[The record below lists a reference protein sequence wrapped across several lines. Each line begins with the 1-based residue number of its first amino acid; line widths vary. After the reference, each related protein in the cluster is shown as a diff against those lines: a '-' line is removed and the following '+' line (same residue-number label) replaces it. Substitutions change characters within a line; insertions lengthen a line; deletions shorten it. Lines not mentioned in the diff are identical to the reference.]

1 MAIAA
6 RSAAAPGWLAEARA
20 TILLAWPMILTNLA
34 QMSMT
39 TTDVIMMGRLGPQS
53 LAAGALGGNLY
64 FGPMMLGLGLML
76 ATSPMIA
83 SELGRNRHSVREVRR
98 TVRQGLWMAVAASM
112 PIWFF
117 LWQGGALLA
126 WMGQDP
132 TLSAMA
138 GDYIRAMLW
147 AILPFYGYIVLRNF
161 ISALERPGWAL
172 AIVCCAVTFNVFAN
186 WCLMF
191 GNLGFPRLELVGA
204 GIATTLA
211 NTLMFAG
218 MALVVSFEKQFRRY
232 RLFGRFWRS
241 DWPRFRQLFR
251 LGAPIAGIL
260 AFEVSIFNAATFL
273 MGLIG
278 PVALAA
284 HAIAIQ
290 IASVSFMVPMSIGQA
305 VTVRVGR
312 AVGARHEDAVMRAG
326 WTALVL
332 GVSFMAFMALV
343 MLTLP
348 LWLIAV
354 FIDIDNPLNA
364 AVVATAVTYL
374 SLAALFQIVDGA
386 QAVAAGMLRGLHD
399 TAKPMVLAAIG
410 YWGLGLPL
418 SYILAFPVG
427 LNGVGIWLGLFCGLA
442 SVAVMLV
449 IRWTRRGRILRSI
462 RSAPAEQAA

>member
-1 MAIAA
+1 MTIAA
-6 RSAAAPGWLAEARA
+6 PNTAVPGRGWIAEARA
-20 TILLAWPMILTNLA
+20 TTALAWPMILTNLA

-39 TTDVIMMGRLGPQS
+39 TTDVIMMGRLGAES
-53 LAAGALGGNLY
+53 LAAGALGANLY
-64 FGPMMLGLGLML
+64 FGPMMMGLGLML

-83 SELGRNRHSVREVRR
+83 SELGGNRHSVRDVRR
-98 TVRQGLWMAVAASM
+98 TVRQGMWLAVAASL
-112 PIWFF
+112 PIWLF
-117 LWQGGALLA
+117 LWHGGAVLA

-132 TLSAMA
+132 DLSAAA

-147 AILPFYGYIVLRNF
+147 ATLPFYGYIVLRNF

-172 AIVCCAVTFNVFAN
+172 VIVCCAVLFNVFAN

-204 GIATTLA
+204 GIATTLS
-211 NTLMFAG
+211 NILMFGG
-218 MALVVSFEKQFRRY
+218 MILVVTLERTFRRY

-241 DWPRFRQLFR
+241 DWPRFTQLFR

-260 AFEVSIFNAATFL
+260 VFEVSIFNAATFL
-273 MGLIG
+273 MGLIS

-312 AVGARHEDAVMRAG
+312 AFGARNPEAVTRAG

-332 GVSFMAFMALV
+332 GISFMALMAIV

-348 LWLIAV
+348 LLLIAA
-354 FIDIDNPLNA
+354 FIDINDAANA
-364 AVVATAVTYL
+364 AVVATAVTFL
-374 SLAALFQIVDGA
+374 ALAALFQIVDGA

-410 YWGLGLPL
+410 YWGVGLPL
-418 SYILAFPVG
+418 GYVLAFPAG
-427 LNGVGIWLGLFCGLA
+427 LGGKGIWLGLFCGLA
-442 SVAVMLV
+442 AVAVMLV
-449 IRWTRRGRILRSI
+449 ARWTRRHRLL
-462 RSAPAEQAA
+462 A

>member
-1 MAIAA
+1 MTIAA
-6 RSAAAPGWLAEARA
+6 RSAAVPGRSWLAEARA
-20 TILLAWPMILTNLA
+20 TIALAWPMILTNLA

-39 TTDVIMMGRLGPQS
+39 TTDVIMMGRLGPDS

-98 TVRQGLWMAVAASM
+98 TVRQGLWLAVAASL
-112 PIWFF
+112 PIWLF
-117 LWQGGALLA
+117 LWQGGAVLA

-132 TLSAMA
+132 RLSEMA
-138 GDYIRAMLW
+138 GAYMRAMLW
-147 AILPFYGYIVLRNF
+147 ATLPFYGYIVLRNF

-204 GIATTLA
+204 GMATTMS
-211 NTLMFAG
+211 NILMFSG
-218 MALVVSFEKQFRRY
+218 MAIVVSLEPQFRRY
-232 RLFGRFWRS
+232 RLFGRFWRA
-241 DWPRFRQLFR
+241 DWPRFFQLFR

-260 AFEVSIFNAATFL
+260 AFEVSIFNAATFM

-290 IASVSFMVPMSIGQA
+290 IASVAFMVPMSIGQA

-312 AVGARHEDAVMRAG
+312 AFGARDPEAVTRAG
-326 WTALVL
+326 WTALAL
-332 GVSFMAFMALV
+332 GVSFMAIMAIV

-354 FIDIDNPLNA
+354 FIDIDDPINTTVVGT
-364 AVVATAVTYL
+364 AVVFL

-399 TAKPMVLAAIG
+399 TAKPMLLAAIG
-410 YWGLGLPL
+410 YWGVGLPL
-418 SYILAFPVG
+418 GYVLAFSVG

-449 IRWTRRGRILRSI
+449 IRWTRRGRLVR
-462 RSAPAEQAA
+462 